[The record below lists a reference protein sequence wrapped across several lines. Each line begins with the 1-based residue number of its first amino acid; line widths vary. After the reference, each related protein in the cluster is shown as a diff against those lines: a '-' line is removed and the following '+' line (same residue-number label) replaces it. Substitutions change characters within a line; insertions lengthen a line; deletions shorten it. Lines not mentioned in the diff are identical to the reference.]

1 MMRFT
6 LAFVVALFFAGS
18 AMADEC
24 KDNAIDK
31 NGKPLAGAALKSN
44 LTKCRH
50 DGCDVKAVSST
61 DSKKLVGAAYKSF
74 MTKCEKDAAAAP

>member
-1 MMRFT
+1 MMRIMF
-6 LAFVVALFFAGS
+6 ASVASLFFATS

-31 NGKPLAGAALKSN
+31 NGKPLAGAALRSN

-50 DGCDVKAVSST
+50 DACDAKAVSST
-61 DSKKLVGAAYKSF
+61 DGKRLAGAAYKSF